1 MTNIACNIT
10 LLVGTC
16 INAHEVLV
24 LSVPKGYVRK
34 KENLIQ
40 NSFFAATKLVVVR
53 ERDIYSPLHR
63 TLAPMNVCL
72 TPGVPALFV
81 VWMWM
86 CLKKVV
92 LLVSYSC

>member
-1 MTNIACNIT
+1 M
-10 LLVGTC
+10 
-16 INAHEVLV
+16 

-81 VWMWM
+81 VWMWL